1 MPKRKLYNPE
11 DSEPYPLSRSRIENF
26 INCPRCFHLEERQG
40 IKAPSGP
47 QFLLNSGIDTL
58 YKNEFDSYRKKKIPH
73 PLMEKNN
80 INAIPFSH
88 KDLDLWRNNFKGIR
102 WFDEKHNF
110 TLFGAVDD
118 LWINEKEEI
127 HIVDYKSTAKKD
139 FSPNFTSGYQVAY
152 KRQLEIYHWLFK
164 KNNFKMSNIR
174 YIVYANG
181 ITTINEFNGLFEFEQ
196 YVFPIHLDDS
206 WVDNVI
212 QKMYE
217 CLQSDKLPPSG
228 GGWNGQGCEQC
239 AYKKSLAKLM
249 RAQIEK
255 ENQVKSE

>member
-152 KRQLEIYHWLFK
+152 KRQLEIYHWLLK
-164 KNNFKMSNIR
+164 KIISKCLILAILYMPMGLQQKMSLMVSLNSNNMYFPFILM
-174 YIVYANG
+174 IVG
-181 ITTINEFNGLFEFEQ
+181 
-196 YVFPIHLDDS
+196 
-206 WVDNVI
+206 
-212 QKMYE
+212 
-217 CLQSDKLPPSG
+217 
-228 GGWNGQGCEQC
+228 
-239 AYKKSLAKLM
+239 
-249 RAQIEK
+249 
-255 ENQVKSE
+255 